1 MRSQQHFYPWPI
13 QILIESAPGSLIAE
27 YRQARSSQNSI
38 NLYLQRRRIVDC
50 SVSKWWKLA
59 QWHELPGEYE
69 DMKQHSFIAQM
80 LSYANS
86 QFWIAFCP
94 ACRYR
99 TRNVGLTA
107 CRELRNLRTGLKEG
121 S

>member
-1 MRSQQHFYPWPI
+1 MRSQKYYYPWPI
-13 QILIESAPGSLIAE
+13 QILIGSVPGSLKVK
-27 YRQARSSQNSI
+27 YRQAPSSQNSI
-38 NLYLQRRRIVDC
+38 NLDLQRRRIVDF
-50 SVSKWWKLA
+50 SVSKWWELA

-69 DMKQHSFIAQM
+69 DMKQYSFFAQI
-80 LSYANS
+80 LSDANS

-94 ACRYR
+94 ASRYR